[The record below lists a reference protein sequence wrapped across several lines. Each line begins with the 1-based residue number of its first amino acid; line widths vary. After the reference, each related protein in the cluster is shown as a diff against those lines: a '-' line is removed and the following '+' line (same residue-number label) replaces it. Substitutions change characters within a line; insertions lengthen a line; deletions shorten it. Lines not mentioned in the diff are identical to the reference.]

1 MLAPTQPHK
10 ANGTISSAR
19 LLKSQYIPWASDCFA
34 KLKVSTCILPQ
45 SLLQFSGIPS
55 RKRRKLSAD
64 VVAACGRKVRPQ
76 QVSCEG
82 GGLGERLRLQ
92 GEAVCVSCHRSLSL
106 LPPTTKSNTLNTT
119 FTAIN
124 FTTDPKASGA
134 VVCALCVLH
143 RLPNNYAHVHDAGVS
158 CIQMRRPS
166 MRHLFSPMHK
176 HGSSPKV
183 PFQ

>member
-1 MLAPTQPHK
+1 MRLAGTSLALTSFQNTPYSQVTNACTDTTAQRQWYHFQCTATQKLVH
-10 ANGTISSAR
+10 S
-19 LLKSQYIPWASDCFA
+19 WASGCFA

-106 LPPTTKSNTLNTT
+106 LPPTMKSNTLNTT
-119 FTAIN
+119 FTTVN
-124 FTTDPKASGA
+124 FTTDPKTSGA
-134 VVCALCVLH
+134 VACALCVLY
-143 RLPNNYAHVHDAGVS
+143 RLPNIYADIS
-158 CIQMRRPS
+158 
-166 MRHLFSPMHK
+166 
-176 HGSSPKV
+176 
-183 PFQ
+183 